1 MSESGRAAS
10 YTVVT
15 LTATLATLKPRIQ
28 VRREIRVA
36 QVGITL
42 LLTAGLVLGAT
53 RLGAVLPAG
62 ADLADPTQ
70 RSYAANIWQETQTS
84 LALLAIFLP
93 WLTYGALFK
102 GSRWGAGILLV
113 VAAIGT
119 IGGTWLT
126 SLSLDSYA
134 ALPRLVTGVVAKV
147 DGRQL
152 TLSGRRGL
160 YLVIPDAELTAAQP
174 WLKPGT
180 SVTLWVSPRGHAGYV
195 GRAESSD

>member
-15 LTATLATLKPRIQ
+15 LTATLARLKPRIQ
-28 VRREIRVA
+28 VRPEIRVA
-36 QVGITL
+36 QVAITL
-42 LLTAGLVLGAT
+42 LLSAGLVLGAT
-53 RLGAVLPAG
+53 RFGAMVPAG

-93 WLTYGALFK
+93 WLLYGVLFK
-102 GSRWGAGILLV
+102 GSRWGTCILLA

-126 SLSLDSYA
+126 SLSLESYG
-134 ALPRLVTGVVAKV
+134 ALPRQVTGVVAKV

-152 TLSGRRGL
+152 TLSGGSGV
-160 YLVIPDAELTAAQP
+160 YLVIPDAELTAARA

-180 SVTLWVSPRGHAGYV
+180 SVTLWVSPRGHAGYL
-195 GRAESSD
+195 GRAVGSD

>member
-36 QVGITL
+36 QVGISL
-42 LLTAGLVLGAT
+42 LLSAGLVLGAT
-53 RLGAVLPAG
+53 RLGALVPSG
-62 ADLADPTQ
+62 ADLTDPTQ

-93 WLTYGALFK
+93 WLLYAVLFK
-102 GSRWGAGILLV
+102 GSRWGAGILLA
-113 VAAIGT
+113 VAAIGS

-126 SLSLDSYA
+126 SLSLESYA
-134 ALPRLVTGVVAKV
+134 ALPRQVAGVVAKV

-152 TLSGRRGL
+152 SLAGGTDV
-160 YLVIPDAELTAAQP
+160 YLVVSGAELHAAEP
-174 WLKPGT
+174 WLKPGAP
-180 SVTLWVSPRGHAGYV
+180 VTLWVSPRGHAGYV
-195 GRAESSD
+195 GRDASSD

>member
-15 LTATLATLKPRIQ
+15 LTATLATLKPRIR
-28 VRREIRVA
+28 VRPEIRVA
-36 QVGITL
+36 QVAITL
-42 LLTAGLVLGAT
+42 LLSAGLVLGAT
-53 RLGAVLPAG
+53 RFGAMVPAG

-70 RSYAANIWQETQTS
+70 RSYAANVWQETQTS

-93 WLTYGALFK
+93 WLLYGVLFK
-102 GSRWGAGILLV
+102 GSRWGAGILLA

-126 SLSLDSYA
+126 SLSLESYG
-134 ALPRLVTGVVAKV
+134 ALPRQVTGVVARV

-152 TLSGRRGL
+152 TLSGGSGV
-160 YLVIPDAELTAAQP
+160 YLVIPDAELTAARA

-180 SVTLWVSPRGHAGYV
+180 LVTLWVSPRGHAGYLGQAV
-195 GRAESSD
+195 GSD